1 MYPIS
6 LNLQGKKCIVFGAGK
21 VAQRR
26 VWGLLDAGAEVTVAA
41 PEKMPACWETARLTY
56 LEQAYAP
63 ELLEEQF
70 LVFAATDDSAENAR
84 IVRDAQAAG
93 KLVSSATVSPDST
106 PDFAVPAHRR
116 HGDVTISVATEGD
129 APALAG
135 AICRELEPKL
145 ASYSEICTCL
155 GVLRRTWKETIP
167 DDFHRMQLLRMLT
180 EPKALE
186 LFQEKGK
193 GAYLA
198 YASSLADGEMPAVKK
213 AILMVSFGTSY
224 ADTREHTIGAVERA
238 VQVAFPEMDVFRA
251 FTSGMIIRKMRRQ
264 GNAVDTVR
272 EALEK
277 LKQQG
282 YTHVY
287 LQPTHVIPGE
297 EYDRLC
303 ADAAAYTG
311 AFAVMRIGKPL
322 LTETA
327 DYPALVQAMEQDGVI
342 RKSAEK
348 AYLLMGHGTP
358 HIINQAYPAFDYW
371 LKRSGFDNVFVGTV
385 EGYPTLETLLELL
398 KEHHYR
404 EVVLVPMML
413 VAGDHA
419 QNDMAGDDSDS
430 WKSVLERYGYI
441 VTPQLQGLGAYPAVQ
456 ALYIAHT
463 AHMLEQSP
471 EGGETR

>member
-21 VAQRR
+21 GGCSLPCLGSAGCRR
-26 VWGLLDAGAEVTVAA
+26 RSDCRCTGENA
-41 PEKMPACWETARLTY
+41 ACWETARLTY

-155 GVLRRTWKETIP
+155 GILRRTWKETIP

-303 ADAAAYTG
+303 ADAGGVYRCICGKCA
-311 AFAVMRIGKPL
+311 IGKPL
-322 LTETA
+322 LTEDSRLSGAGTGNGAGRRYPEICGKGISA
-327 DYPALVQAMEQDGVI
+327 DGTRHAAYHQPGVSGI
-342 RKSAEK
+342 RLLAE
-348 AYLLMGHGTP
+348 T
-358 HIINQAYPAFDYW
+358 QRF
-371 LKRSGFDNVFVGTV
+371 
-385 EGYPTLETLLELL
+385 
-398 KEHHYR
+398 
-404 EVVLVPMML
+404 
-413 VAGDHA
+413 
-419 QNDMAGDDSDS
+419 
-430 WKSVLERYGYI
+430 
-441 VTPQLQGLGAYPAVQ
+441 
-456 ALYIAHT
+456 
-463 AHMLEQSP
+463 
-471 EGGETR
+471 